1 MDHRD
6 PAVEV
11 AAWEK
16 AVLVAAC
23 AAVIGA
29 CALLTG
35 GALAGLLT
43 GAGWLWPSPDAAGR
57 TVGGLLSDPV
67 HPGAA
72 YPTDQAAGVPG
83 PEVFWPVTAVVLA
96 AVLGAG
102 TFVGVAVAR
111 RRTPDGMAT
120 RAQVRSATKAARR
133 AAARP
138 FATYRGVAV
147 AARPEDSC
155 VVVAPSRAGKTTS
168 LAAPRVVDSVGSVVA
183 TSTKADLLRLTARAR
198 AERGPVHV
206 WDADRI
212 TGWAD
217 LARWDVVAGC
227 DDVREAAG
235 RAKAMVAARPL
246 GQARNAGFFAATAE
260 TVLRCLLHAA
270 ALSGGSMRDVVSWSR
285 DFAVDEPYAV
295 LRDHPD
301 AAPGWF
307 DDLRKYC
314 RAGAPETI
322 SSTDMSLGLVLG
334 SLADPAVL
342 DLVCPA
348 AGGGLDIDAL
358 VAPGVGVPSTLYV
371 VCEGGSAASTA
382 PLATALI
389 SAIVRA
395 GRRASQQHADGRL
408 DPACTFVLDEAPNVA
423 PIPEMPLLL
432 SDGGGRGMP
441 AWLFAQSFGQLRARW
456 GRDEADTMWGSSPI
470 KLILGG
476 ASETDDLERL
486 SRLMGDRRARRVTT
500 SRSHGA
506 GWSRQTSTEKERV
519 LPVEAIRQLDVGQA
533 LLLYRSLPPAI
544 VHLTPWWQRK
554 DAPSFHLSANT
565 APKPKVGTP

>member
-1 MDHRD
+1 MAQRE
-6 PAVEV
+6 PAAEV

-16 AVLVAAC
+16 VVLVAAC
-23 AAVIGA
+23 AMVAGG

-35 GALAGLLT
+35 GALAGLVS
-43 GAGWLWPSPDAAGR
+43 GGGWLWPGADEAAR
-57 TVGGLLSDPV
+57 TVAGLLTDPGN
-67 HPGAA
+67 PSAA
-72 YPTDQAAGVPG
+72 YPPGHAAGVPG
-83 PEVFWPVTAVVLA
+83 PVVFWAVTGVVLA
-96 AVLGAG
+96 VLVAVTAFG
-102 TFVGVAVAR
+102 GVAVSR

-120 RAQVRSATKAARR
+120 RGQVRKSTKAGGSAW
-133 AAARP
+133 ARP
-138 FATYRGVAV
+138 FATYRGIPV
-147 AARPEDSC
+147 AARTEDSC

-168 LAAPRVVDSVGSVVA
+168 LAAPGVVDAPGPVVA
-183 TSTKADLLRLTARAR
+183 TSTKADLLKLTAACR

-212 TGWAD
+212 TGWPD
-217 LARWDVVAGC
+217 LARWHVVAGC

-270 ALSGGSMRDVVSWSR
+270 ALTGGSMRDVVAWSR
-285 DFAVDEPYAV
+285 DFAIDEPYAV

-314 RAGAPETI
+314 RAGAPETT

-334 SLADPAVL
+334 SLSDPQVL

-348 AGGGLDIDAL
+348 AGSGIDVDAL
-358 VAPGVGVPSTLYV
+358 VAPGSDGPSTLYV

-389 SAIVRA
+389 SAVVRA
-395 GRRASQQHADGRL
+395 GRRASQRRDDGRL
-408 DPACTFVLDEAPNVA
+408 DPVCTFVLDEAPNVA

-432 SDGGGRGMP
+432 ADGGGRGMP

-486 SRLMGDRRARRVTT
+486 SRLLGERRVRRVST
-500 SRSHGA
+500 SRSGGS
-506 GWSRQTSTEKERV
+506 GWSRQTSTERERV
-519 LPVEAIRQLDVGQA
+519 MPVEAIRQLGVGQA
-533 LLLYRSLPPAI
+533 LLLYRSLPP
-544 VHLTPWWQRK
+544 VVVDLTPWWKRR
-554 DAPSFHLSANT
+554 DSASFRTEPAT
-565 APKPKVGTP
+565 AAQPKVATQ